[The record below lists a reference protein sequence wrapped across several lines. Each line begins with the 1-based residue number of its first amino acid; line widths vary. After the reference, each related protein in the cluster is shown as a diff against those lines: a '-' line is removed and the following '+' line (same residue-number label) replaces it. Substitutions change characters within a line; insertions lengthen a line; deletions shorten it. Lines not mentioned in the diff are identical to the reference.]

1 MIRGDNN
8 EDVESGV
15 FEQGGYSPAVS
26 YLSENSLSEAIQDS
40 LLSYDV
46 LFEVLR
52 LKSREL
58 KEYILAHVAQMNL

>member
-1 MIRGDNN
+1 M
-8 EDVESGV
+8 
-15 FEQGGYSPAVS
+15 
-26 YLSENSLSEAIQDS
+26 SEAIQDS

-58 KEYILAHVAQMNL
+58 KEYILAHVAQDEFIDFFEDFFRKANAAVRVLRQQFQVQIELT